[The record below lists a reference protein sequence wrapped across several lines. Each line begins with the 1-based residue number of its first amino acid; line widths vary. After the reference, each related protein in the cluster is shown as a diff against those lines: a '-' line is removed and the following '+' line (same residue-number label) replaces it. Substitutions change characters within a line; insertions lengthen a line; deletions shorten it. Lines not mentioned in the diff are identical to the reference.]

1 MEYMKARSSFL
12 LFPFLT
18 PQSQQQA
25 RVLSTTFLTLS
36 TRQVSNIRVARQRVR
51 NLLASIDPPNLNKS
65 TSGLPN
71 RLADN
76 IRTLSLTLGTN
87 DIRLS
92 FLLSALDDEPRTLGV
107 LLRNLL
113 LLDGAGELLSEG
125 HVGDGDVFQGDVELR
140 GTLEEVGPDAVGD
153 GFTLGD

>member
-1 MEYMKARSSFL
+1 MKARSSFL
-12 LFPFLT
+12 LLFSFLT

-92 FLLSALDDEPRTLGV
+92 FLLSTLDDEPRTLGV